1 MGTSSTLLEEDRNSD
16 FFFYVIQKN
25 GFPVSIYKNKERAQV
40 MLAHYFSKE
49 AITNFKKTL
58 KKMPL

>member
-16 FFFYVIQKN
+16 FFLFIHKN
-25 GFPVSIYKNKERAQV
+25 GFPVSIYKNNERAQV

-49 AITNFKKTL
+49 AITNFKKKL

>member
-16 FFFYVIQKN
+16 FFRFIQKN
-25 GFPVSIYKNKERAQV
+25 GVPVSIYKNIERAQV

-49 AITNFKKTL
+49 AITNFKKKL